1 MRSVFGL
8 PLVRARSIRSVIAMA
23 LTVIAAAA
31 WTSSAAAAEP
41 WWHVDV
47 VAAPTNLPPENEK
60 EHKFEE
66 AQVEITATNIGDA
79 TLSSGVVTL
88 SDVLPK
94 ELKVVQPRERPGKLE
109 NVPTMEA
116 KTARGTFP
124 HTGEGRMQCL

>member
-1 MRSVFGL
+1 MRSLLGL
-8 PLVRARSIRSVIAMA
+8 RLVRALSIRSVIAVAVA
-23 LTVIAAAA
+23 LVGIATCA
-31 WTSSAAAAEP
+31 SSAAAAEP

-88 SDVLPK
+88 SDLLPEK
-94 ELKVVQPRERPGKLE
+94 LKVVK
-109 NVPTMEA
+109 MEA
-116 KTARGTFP
+116 KTARGT
-124 HTGEGRMQCL
+124 